1 MKMNDLL
8 RLRGGLAACLITG
21 LLFSAPAFAQEDET
35 DEELEA
41 FRVTGS
47 RLSRIDLQGINP
59 VDQLTPEMLD
69 ERGYA
74 TIGDALRSLPYNSGQ
89 SLTPDSS
96 GSSFTPGV
104 STFNLRGI
112 GNNNV
117 LVLVNGR
124 RAAPFGA
131 SGFNGFQSLFDFNS
145 LPSSA
150 IERVDILKDGASA
163 IYGSDAV
170 SGVVN
175 IVLRRDFEG
184 LNVRARVGN
193 TYKTDSFEK
202 SMSAVMGTSSERT
215 SIIVTA
221 DWYERNA
228 LMARDYDFTSNTDL
242 TDIGGINRSSTGAYP
257 ALVFV
262 PGIGYQ
268 SFLEPTANPTAEAA
282 VPFGTPTE
290 LGTAGR
296 YNFLRDSDIIP
307 ETRYYGFFTS
317 ARHDISDRLQIFGEF
332 SYRRAETLSQAAP
345 TPLFNFNEQGYRYE
359 LMDAIEGEG
368 EAPGFTPDPTNRD
381 HYKLGQIESDVIVP
395 AYNPFNPWGVD
406 LIDDVRFRLVPAGT
420 RKNEVQSDTP
430 RLLLGLKGEVADW
443 NWETAAMYTK
453 SSYTNKNGGAHQ
465 DRLVQDAFHGITFNA
480 GSPEEEI
487 LYLNPFGPSD
497 QRVLDYITI
506 NNPITSTYEVLT
518 YDAEANGSIFELDA
532 GSVGLAVG
540 AEYREEVLDDRR
552 TALNETAQIVGGSEG
567 SSVYGER
574 DVRALFAEL
583 GIPVLD
589 NLELQVAARYE
600 RYSDFGS
607 TTKPK
612 IAAVFRPTADIL
624 LRASF
629 GESFLAPNL
638 PFLYTSQS
646 TSFTAAALI
655 DPKRPDDDALQV
667 KMLGGGNPDLT
678 PEETKGYFVGAAY
691 SPNEGIL
698 KGLYVGVDLFYFD
711 SDNLIDRFGA
721 ETILDNEDEPA
732 FAGLVVRNPPLPGET
747 VGTLNFVR
755 TTWENLGTR
764 KYKGMDID
772 LRYDFET
779 ETMGRIT
786 TGIMATYLDEFSFD
800 GTTFEG
806 SRLYPRWRGNLNVAW
821 HYADWTASVF
831 VQYIDSRNGTGQ
843 MSGDSIVTNARYGTH
858 YTINP
863 RLTYRGILDTSISI
877 GATNVTNRTPPVDY
891 GEAERWTA
899 IMSPQKGFYYLEITK
914 EF

>member
-1 MKMNDLL
+1 MKMHDLL
-8 RLRGGLAACLITG
+8 RLRVGLAACLVSG
-21 LLFSAPAFAQEDET
+21 LFFTAPAIAQDES

-47 RLSRIDLQGINP
+47 RLSRIDLQGVNP
-59 VDQLTPEMLD
+59 VDQLSPEMLD

-74 TIGDALRSLPYNSGQ
+74 TIGDALRSLPYTSGQ

-96 GSSFTPGV
+96 GTSFTPGV

-145 LPSSA
+145 LPTSA

-163 IYGSDAV
+163 IYGADAV

-175 IVLRRDFEG
+175 IILRRDFEG
-184 LNVRARVGN
+184 LSVRGRIGN
-193 TYKTDSFEK
+193 TYKTDSFERTV
-202 SMSAVMGTSSERT
+202 SAVFGTSTEKT

-228 LMARDYDFTSNTDL
+228 LFARDYDFTSNADL
-242 TDIGGINRSSTGAYP
+242 TDVGGIDRRSTGAYP

-262 PGIGYQ
+262 PGLGYH
-268 SFLEPTANPTAEAA
+268 SFPEPTTNPTAAAA
-282 VPFGTPTE
+282 VPYGTD
-290 LGTAGR
+290 LGDGRTAGL
-296 YNFLRDSDIIP
+296 YNFLQNSDVIP
-307 ETRYYGFFTS
+307 ETRFYGFFTS
-317 ARHDISDRLQIFGEF
+317 VTHNIKDDLELFADLSF
-332 SYRRAETLSQAAP
+332 RRAETLSQSAP

-359 LMDAIEGEG
+359 LLSDTELGVTA
-368 EAPGFTPDPTNRD
+368 DPTNRD
-381 HYKLGQIESDVIVP
+381 HYGAGQVPSDVIIP
-395 AYNPFNPWGVD
+395 AYNPFNPFGVD
-406 LIDDVRFRLVPAGT
+406 LIDDVRFRIVPAGN

-430 RLLLGLKGEVADW
+430 RLLAGLRGEVGDW

-453 SSYTNKNGGAHQ
+453 STYTNSNGGAHQ
-465 DRLVQDAFHGITFNA
+465 DRLVQDAFHGVTFNA
-480 GSPEEEI
+480 GSPEEVT

-497 QRVLDYITI
+497 DRIMDYITI
-506 NNPITSTYEVLT
+506 SNPITSSYEVIT
-518 YDAEANGSIFELDA
+518 YDVEANGPIFELDA

-540 AEYREEVLDDRR
+540 AEYREENLDDRR

-567 SSVYGER
+567 SSVQGKR
-574 DVRALFAEL
+574 DVKALFAEV

-589 NLELQVAARYE
+589 NLEVQVAARYE

-612 IAAVFRPTADIL
+612 IAAVFRPTPDIL

-646 TSFTAAALI
+646 TSFTAAALV
-655 DPKRPDDDALQV
+655 DPKRPNDQATQI
-667 KMLGGGNPDLT
+667 KMLGGGNPDLE
-678 PEETKGYFVGAAY
+678 PEETEGVFIGAAY
-691 SPNEGIL
+691 NPNEGIL

-711 SDNLIDRFGA
+711 SENLIDRFEA

-732 FAGLVVRNPPLPGET
+732 FAGLVVRNPPVPGET

-755 TTWENLGTR
+755 TTWENVGGR

-779 ETMGRIT
+779 DTMGRFRL
-786 TGIMATYLDEFSFD
+786 GMMATYLDELSYD
-800 GTTFEG
+800 GTGFQG
-806 SRLYPRWRGNLNVAW
+806 SRLYPRWRGNFNAAW
-821 HYADWTASVF
+821 HYADWSASVF
-831 VQYIDSRNGTGQ
+831 VEYIDSRSGTGQ
-843 MSGDSIVTNARYGTH
+843 TNASGAQVTNARYGSH

-863 RLTYRGILDTSISI
+863 RITYRGFMDTSISI
-877 GATNVTNRTPPVDY
+877 GATNVTDRTPPLDY

-899 IMSPQKGFYYLEITK
+899 IMNPQKGFYYLEVTK